1 MWSSS
6 VQVPASKFFFLFEID
21 GELRISENE
30 MYEPRHSAQKPLSE
44 VRDQTNYTVEN
55 WAICCELSSVVDFTV
70 SFPCTMVFAGTTRWL
85 RICSAVTRPCMTRRG
100 S

>member
-1 MWSSS
+1 M
-6 VQVPASKFFFLFEID
+6 VVVCQVPASKFFFLFEID

-55 WAICCELSSVVDFTV
+55 WTICCELSSVVDFTV
-70 SFPCTMVFAGTTRWL
+70 SSPAQW
-85 RICSAVTRPCMTRRG
+85 CSLVQPGGCG
-100 S
+100 SAPR